1 MIVYEELMRGASR
14 EQLLA
19 SRFGNLPGIGLGRRK
34 GKCATEEGG
43 GWFDTDSENMCI
55 GAADRGRRF

>member
-1 MIVYEELMRGASR
+1 
-14 EQLLA
+14 
-19 SRFGNLPGIGLGRRK
+19 LGRRK

-55 GAADRGRRF
+55 GAADRGRRFQVEDGSQVTGPN